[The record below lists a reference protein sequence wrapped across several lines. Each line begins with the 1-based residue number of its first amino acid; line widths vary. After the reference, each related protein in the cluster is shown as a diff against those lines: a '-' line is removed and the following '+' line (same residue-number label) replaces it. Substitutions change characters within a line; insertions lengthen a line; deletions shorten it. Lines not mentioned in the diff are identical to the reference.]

1 MVRDNATWEKYWNQY
16 KTKARYY
23 AKRAGREPDLFP
35 DIDQFKSQ
43 FEGYK
48 LKRTKPGPIDA
59 TGHFTTISIGDEEVI
74 SFLAQKAGFNATMK
88 QVKALQRG
96 YNMLTSGRVVLRTA
110 VEMFDPN
117 NKEADEVL
125 KLADKMHIETEEDLR
140 QAALDHY
147 VTLSE
152 VNIILLRK
160 FDYGES
166 EDRKRWISQH
176 VFGSD

>member
-1 MVRDNATWEKYWNQY
+1 
-16 KTKARYY
+16 
-23 AKRAGREPDLFP
+23 
-35 DIDQFKSQ
+35 
-43 FEGYK
+43 
-48 LKRTKPGPIDA
+48 
-59 TGHFTTISIGDEEVI
+59 
-74 SFLAQKAGFNATMK
+74 
-88 QVKALQRG
+88 
-96 YNMLTSGRVVLRTA
+96 MLTSGRVVLRTA